1 MFWPGRKWCCAE
13 APQKKYWRLQISY
26 WLRFHCQVG
35 PSRCRR
41 PRVRSQ
47 ASCTYNPIMPYRLQR
62 GDKSYSSTW
71 KHTSYSYTFIRSS
84 PAKVYMLTTYIIFN
98 VYIYTQDIHLYTCTY
113 VYTYIYTHT
122 YVYIIIHIY
131 MYMYICIHI
140 YTFVYAYECIHIEN
154 NVFIYYIYTYI
165 YTESINLFIFLS
177 FYLSVHLSTYL
188 SIYVI

>member
-84 PAKVYMLTTYIIFN
+84 PAKVYMLTTYIIYN
-98 VYIYTQDIHLYTCTY
+98 VYIYLYIYTQHIHLYTCTY
-113 VYTYIYTHT
+113 IYIYTYICIHNYTYIY
-122 YVYIIIHIY
+122 IC
-131 MYMYICIHI
+131 ICIH
-140 YTFVYAYECIHIEN
+140 VEN
-154 NVFIYYIYTYI
+154 NVFIYYLYTYI
-165 YTESINLFIFLS
+165 QNQSINQSIKKSINLFIFLS

-188 SIYVI
+188 SM